1 MATLLSHIKVGQE
14 FFGGDA
20 VIKYVKDDHI
30 LIKTASHSRMRHKNK
45 ILSIYLLEKNRQ
57 LFVNT
62 DKTEAQKKY
71 VFNTLEEAM
80 NELGLTE

>member
-20 VIKYVKDDHI
+20 VIKYVKDGHI
-30 LIKTASHSRMRHKNK
+30 LIKTASHSRIRHKNK
-45 ILSIYLLEKNRQ
+45 ILSIYLLERNHEI
-57 LFVNT
+57 FIDT
-62 DKTEAQKKY
+62 DKTEAQEKY

-80 NELGLTE
+80 NELGLTN

>member
-1 MATLLSHIKVGQE
+1 MATLLSHLKVGQE

-30 LIKTASHSRMRHKNK
+30 LIKTASNSRMRYKNK

-62 DKTEAQKKY
+62 DKTDAQKKY
-71 VFNTLEEAM
+71 VFDTLEEAM
-80 NELGLTE
+80 TELGLTK